1 MIFIKIVR
9 NILNLLDDVNQRKII
24 DLLSLKLKEKAVI
37 FDVGAHH
44 GETIK
49 KFNKKLSIKKIYSF
63 EASPVNFRIL
73 LKNINKFNSSKFEI
87 YNFALGEKLS
97 NSFINQTIE
106 SSSSTINKLNKKSRY
121 YFRKLKVLKIKDKDQ
136 YYKRIPIKIITLDKF
151 IEEKKISS
159 IDLLKIDTEGYEFKV
174 IKGLDQNHNI
184 IRFIYFEHHYDDMII
199 KDYKFNDINK
209 LLKLYGFK
217 MILKSKMI
225 FRKSFEYVYEN
236 TKYKKKEY

>member
-1 MIFIKIVR
+1 MITEIQKHSSVSLSVKEPFYHFR
-9 NILNLLDDVNQRKII
+9 NLLNNSQP
-24 DLLSLKLKEKAVI
+24 VI

-151 IEEKKISS
+151 IEEKKISY
-159 IDLLKIDTEGYEFKV
+159 IDG
-174 IKGLDQNHNI
+174 
-184 IRFIYFEHHYDDMII
+184 
-199 KDYKFNDINK
+199 
-209 LLKLYGFK
+209 
-217 MILKSKMI
+217 I
-225 FRKSFEYVYEN
+225 F
-236 TKYKKKEY
+236 